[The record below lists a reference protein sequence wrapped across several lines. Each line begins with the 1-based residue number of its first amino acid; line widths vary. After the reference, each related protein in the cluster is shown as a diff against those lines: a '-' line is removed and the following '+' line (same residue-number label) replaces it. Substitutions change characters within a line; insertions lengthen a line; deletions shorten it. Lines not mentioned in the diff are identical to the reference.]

1 MRLFLGAHR
10 ARLAFVGIEQP
21 RPWSIVPPSSM
32 ISIWRRASALT
43 ASPMKRIELTFLI
56 SQRVPSG
63 APGFL
68 TDTFTSARSD
78 PFSMSPSQVP
88 R

>member
-1 MRLFLGAHR
+1 MA
-10 ARLAFVGIEQP
+10 
-21 RPWSIVPPSSM
+21 PPSSR
-32 ISIWRRASALT
+32 ISIWRRASYSIAW
-43 ASPMKRIELTFLI
+43 PMKLIEFMFLI

-63 APGFL
+63 APGL
-68 TDTFTSARSD
+68 RTETLTSARND

>member
-1 MRLFLGAHR
+1 
-10 ARLAFVGIEQP
+10 
-21 RPWSIVPPSSM
+21 M
-32 ISIWRRASALT
+32 ISIWRRASCSI
-43 ASPMKRIELTFLI
+43 ASPMKRIEFTFLI

-63 APGFL
+63 APGL
-68 TDTFTSARSD
+68 RTDTFTSARSE

>member
-1 MRLFLGAHR
+1 MK
-10 ARLAFVGIEQP
+10 VIEF
-21 RPWSIVPPSSM
+21 M
-32 ISIWRRASALT
+32 
-43 ASPMKRIELTFLI
+43 FLI

-63 APGFL
+63 APGL
-68 TDTFTSARSD
+68 RTDTLTSARKL

>member
-1 MRLFLGAHR
+1 
-10 ARLAFVGIEQP
+10 
-21 RPWSIVPPSSM
+21 M
-32 ISIWRRASALT
+32 ISIWRRASYSI
-43 ASPMKRIELTFLI
+43 ASPMKLIEFMFLI

-63 APGFL
+63 PPGL
-68 TDTFTSARSD
+68 RTETLTSARRL